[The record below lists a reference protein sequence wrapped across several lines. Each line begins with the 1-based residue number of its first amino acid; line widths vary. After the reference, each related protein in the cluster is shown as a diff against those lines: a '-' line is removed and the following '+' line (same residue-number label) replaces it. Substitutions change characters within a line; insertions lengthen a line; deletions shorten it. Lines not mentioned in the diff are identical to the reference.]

1 MKRQKNAKIKVKYK
15 WQMKW
20 EGEGDIVMVTGL
32 RRQSFFSFPLSQ
44 AIAANKKPFQLAP
57 LPRCTSEVAAAS
69 LPPFA

>member
-57 LPRCTSEVAAAS
+57 LPRCTSGVAAAS